1 MQGIVE
7 LRAPAPAPAL
17 PQKRLRAARRRLTA
31 LICAVVA
38 VMVVAVAAIA
48 LAGGSGVTPP
58 AEGAAGV
65 VPADALAYVHL
76 STDSGRPAV
85 RQALAL
91 AARLP
96 GFHTLAASVTGR
108 LAAIAGGSASDT
120 WAGQVRP
127 WLGREAALAFLNTP
141 TATADSLLV
150 LGVANQSQAHAFVAR
165 SGVISAGSYRGTR
178 LYRYP
183 AGTELAF
190 VKHYLAV
197 GDDASVRASID
208 AAAGASGVLSSDS
221 AYRRAQSGVPADRVL
236 EAYASVSGVKRLL
249 GAQHGAIGA
258 LGSLLYSSPALAG
271 VSIAVSPSPS
281 GVHLT
286 VHSVLDPTLARVSA
300 APPAPFVP
308 TLERLIP
315 AGSPFVLDLA
325 GLDGAAPRILGAAAA
340 AGIAGRVEPLL
351 QRLGGA
357 LRAEGVNIPSLLSIF
372 HGETAIA
379 VAPAAS
385 LSRPPSLVIVT
396 RTADPART
404 SAQLAGLEVPLA
416 QLFPPPASGSGQEPL
431 FGARTVA
438 GITAQQLSLTPGL
451 ELDYAVT
458 GGLVVISTSLDGIA
472 AVVHHEHAIA
482 QEHEFSSTMAGN
494 PQRVTSLLFLDFS
507 QLLSLGEQM
516 GITRNATLTA
526 LQPDLQRIRA
536 VGLSSKSGE
545 DDSTAELTL
554 QIS

>member
-7 LRAPAPAPAL
+7 LRAPASAPAL
-17 PQKRLRAARRRLTA
+17 PEKRLRAARRRLTA
-31 LICAVVA
+31 LICAMAAVVVA
-38 VMVVAVAAIA
+38 AVAAIE
-48 LAGGSGVTPP
+48 LAGGSGVAPP
-58 AEGAAGV
+58 AEGAAAV

-76 STDSGRPAV
+76 STDSARPAV

-91 AARLP
+91 ASRLP
-96 GFHTLAASVTGR
+96 GFQALSASVAGR
-108 LAAIAGGSASDT
+108 LAAVAGGSTSAT
-120 WAGQVRP
+120 WAGQVRR

-150 LGVANQSQAHAFVAR
+150 LGVANRSQAHAFVMR
-165 SGVISAGSYRGTR
+165 SGAVSAGSYRGTQ
-178 LYRYP
+178 LLRYP

-190 VKHYLAV
+190 VKHYLTV
-197 GDDASVRASID
+197 GDDAGVRASID
-208 AAAGASGVLSSDS
+208 AAAGASGALASDS
-221 AYRRAQSGVPADRVL
+221 AYRRAESRVPADRVL

-249 GAQHGAIGA
+249 GAQPGAIGA
-258 LGSLLYSSPALAG
+258 LGSLLYSPALAG
-271 VSIAVSPSPS
+271 VSIAVSPSPA
-281 GVHLT
+281 GAHVT
-286 VHSVLDPTLARVSA
+286 VHSVLDPTLGRVSA

-325 GLDGAAPRILGAAAA
+325 GLDKAAPRILGAAAA

-357 LRAEGVNIPSLLSIF
+357 LRAEGVNVPSLLSIF
-372 HGETAIA
+372 RGETAIA

-396 RTADPART
+396 RTADPGRA

-431 FGARTVA
+431 LGARTVA
-438 GITAQQLSLTPGL
+438 GVTAQQLSLTPGL

-458 GGLVVISTSLDGIA
+458 GGLVVIATSLDGIA

-482 QEHEFSSTMAGN
+482 QEHEFSSAMSGN

-507 QLLSLGEQM
+507 QLLSLGEQT
-516 GITRNATLTA
+516 GITRSATLTA

-536 VGLSSKSGE
+536 VGLSSTSGE